1 MSMRLFIGGAR
12 GSRPAIGAAFSEFG
26 GDTTSLLVVGSR
38 GERLV
43 LDAGTGMY
51 AVAGQLAA
59 GGPGDVAVL
68 LSHYHLDHVM
78 GLTMNPLF
86 YKSGWAFRLAGP
98 MFADGGVREAVNRLL
113 SPPYWPITCDRM
125 SARMTFAEFPATEM
139 ALGSLRVRGLRI
151 PHPGGC
157 LAYRIDDTDN
167 GGSLVY
173 ATDLEW
179 ASRTP
184 AQETEFLTLC
194 RDGGGADGLFID
206 AHFARADAKVFAGM
220 GHTCWEDCVEI
231 AESAG
236 VRRLLLAHHAPDA
249 DDGVLRAL
257 EKKAKDR
264 AANAELA
271 RAGQWLAITD

>member
-1 MSMRLFIGGAR
+1 MRLFIGGAR

-26 GDTTSLLVVGSR
+26 GDTTTLLVVGSR

-43 LDAGTGMY
+43 LDAGTGMC
-51 AVAGQLAA
+51 AVAGQLVA
-59 GGPGDVAVL
+59 GGPGDVTVL

-86 YKSGWAFRLAGP
+86 YKSGWAFQLVGP
-98 MFADGGVREAVNRLL
+98 TLADGGVRETANRLL

-125 SARMTFAEFPATEM
+125 SARITFAEFPASEM
-139 ALGSLRVRGLRI
+139 QLGQLRVRGCWI

-157 LAYRIDDTDN
+157 LAYRIDDADS
-167 GGSLVY
+167 GGSLVF
-173 ATDLEW
+173 ATDIEW

-184 AQETEFLTLC
+184 VQETEFLALC
-194 RDGGGADGLFID
+194 RDGRGADALFID
-206 AHFARADAKVFAGM
+206 AHFSRADAKVFAGM

-249 DDGVLRAL
+249 DDGALRDL
-257 EKKAKDR
+257 ERKVKDR

-271 RAGQWLAITD
+271 RARQWLTIAE